1 MRQGYTLIEI
11 IITIAITGILSIGM
25 FKAFEAI
32 TIRSEK
38 AKTLTNLSIDS
49 QSALDQISF
58 LLYNRVPQSV
68 KGCTNQS
75 DATCETFSQTT
86 TGKTILLWHGSA
98 SESYHQTHDYSG
110 FVDMNR
116 SVRPILYSP
125 GTSVNNIVINERRKW
140 NNSAFDATY
149 LHLSFAGA
157 FDAGANA
164 EADLVSN
171 QNIADSIILDDSA
184 GHTLPN
190 SIYEKYYLADTAYAV
205 TRKAQDPCGLSGYES
220 NDLILFYDF
229 RPWKGQSMCD
239 GKSALIAKNVST
251 FRVQYLDGTYRIGLD
266 MNQSIRGSKSVY
278 LSKQKVVF

>member
-1 MRQGYTLIEI
+1 MRRGYTLIEI

-32 TIRSEK
+32 TVRSEK

-58 LLYNRVPQSV
+58 LLYNRIPQSI
-68 KGCTNQS
+68 KGCTDQS
-75 DATCETFSQTT
+75 DTSCETFSATT
-86 TGKTILLWHGSA
+86 TGKTILSWYGMA
-98 SESYHQTHDYSG
+98 SESYHQTYDYSG
-110 FVDMNR
+110 FIDMER
-116 SVRPILYSP
+116 SSKPVLYSP
-125 GTSVNNIVINERRKW
+125 GTSINTIVINERNKW

-149 LHLSFAGA
+149 LHLSFAGT
-157 FDAGANA
+157 FDTGSNA

-171 QNIADSIILDDSA
+171 QNLADSIILDESA
-184 GHTLPN
+184 GHTVPDT
-190 SIYEKYYLADTAYAV
+190 IYEKYYLADTAYAV
-205 TRKAQDPCGLSGYES
+205 TRKANDPCGLSGYEA

-229 RPWKGQSMCD
+229 RPWKGQNMCN

-266 MNQSIRGSKSVY
+266 MNQSIRGSSGVH